1 MSWESKHICWTTS
14 VRSYP
19 MICGRMSIRCVY
31 SFLRIRCFRH
41 KCCVYIRI
49 AQVLHTIVFTCAAH
63 SISAVGPSSNLA
75 QRADSR
81 MSCACIICRL
91 ESHHSKTFSTARCWL
106 KCWVDSHWSPP
117 GWLSWGSLG
126 TCTTAQWEC
135 GRVSVHVLI
144 PRQYLM
150 RPNCQVWIILGKMS

>member
-1 MSWESKHICWTTS
+1 MSSWVSTITAAFGFVGGNEWSLKKRFCKCPEKANIYICTLVVQHICWTTS

-41 KCCVYIRI
+41 KCSVYIRI

-91 ESHHSKTFSTARCWL
+91 ESHHSKTFSTARC
-106 KCWVDSHWSPP
+106 
-117 GWLSWGSLG
+117 
-126 TCTTAQWEC
+126 
-135 GRVSVHVLI
+135 
-144 PRQYLM
+144 
-150 RPNCQVWIILGKMS
+150 